1 MISSPRIIH
10 IENNNTI
17 DNHRISS
24 PIQTKEQRPKSS
36 NKCQNS
42 ESTQISVITR

>member
-1 MISSPRIIH
+1 MISSPRITK

-17 DNHRISS
+17 DNRRISS

-36 NKCQNS
+36 NKRQNS
-42 ESTQISVITR
+42 EPPQISVIKR